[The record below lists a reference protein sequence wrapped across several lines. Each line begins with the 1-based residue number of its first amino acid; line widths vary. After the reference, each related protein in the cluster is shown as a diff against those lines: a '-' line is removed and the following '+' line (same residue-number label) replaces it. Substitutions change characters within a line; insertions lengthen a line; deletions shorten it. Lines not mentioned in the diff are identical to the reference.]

1 MTTDEVK
8 RFIENPIPDSMWDL
22 TMMDLDAMNNTFN
35 KYGLILNISDDMI
48 SHYLNGTLKTYLD
61 VEASK

>member
-35 KYGLILNISDDMI
+35 QYGLIVNISDDMI